1 MFGLIEM
8 IFILHDERTVRFKQ
22 RYEQEL
28 MNSYSGAP
36 GAGGGMRGSYAGP
49 SGSPGGYGGSPGGFK
64 EESGPGGNPIV
75 DYEDLPENF
84 PVNGISE
91 EGIFDD

>member
-1 MFGLIEM
+1 
-8 IFILHDERTVRFKQ
+8 
-22 RYEQEL
+22 
-28 MNSYSGAP
+28 
-36 GAGGGMRGSYAGP
+36 MRGSYAGP

>member
-1 MFGLIEM
+1 
-8 IFILHDERTVRFKQ
+8 
-22 RYEQEL
+22 

-49 SGSPGGYGGSPGGFK
+49 SGSPGANGGMQGGYGGSPGGFK

>member
-1 MFGLIEM
+1 M
-8 IFILHDERTVRFKQ
+8 Q
-22 RYEQEL
+22 
-28 MNSYSGAP
+28 
-36 GAGGGMRGSYAGP
+36 GGYGN
-49 SGSPGGYGGSPGGFK
+49 SPGGYGGSPGGFK